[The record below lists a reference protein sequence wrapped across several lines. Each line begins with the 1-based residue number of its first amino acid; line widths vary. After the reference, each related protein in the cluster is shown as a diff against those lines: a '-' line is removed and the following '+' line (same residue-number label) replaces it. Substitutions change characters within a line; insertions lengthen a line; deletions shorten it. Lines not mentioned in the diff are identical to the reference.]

1 MDMEEL
7 KLFRHLAESL
17 HFGRTS
23 RACHVTPSALTR
35 TIQRIEAEVGE
46 RLFDR
51 DNRSVRLTKGG
62 EALKQY
68 AEETI
73 ERWKELKHNLADDA
87 TALHGDIS
95 LYCSVTAAYG
105 ILPDI
110 LGRFRAACPEVQI
123 KLQTGD
129 AAQGLTR
136 LRNGEVEMIIDA
148 LPEKQPAGLEFMQL
162 TETPLVFIAPQ
173 DFPDTVMYEGH
184 KIDWRKTPVI
194 MAEQGLS
201 RERLD
206 RWFAA
211 KKILPNIYAQVAGNE
226 AIIAMVSLGCGVGVV
241 PRLVLEK
248 SPLQE
253 QIRVLDVSPQL
264 APFALGVCTTK
275 KNLRNPKIQA
285 FWEIAAPQQKNRRLT
300 QAAPPILQALTIH

>member
-46 RLFDR
+46 LLFDR
-51 DNRSVRLTKGG
+51 DNRSVRLTRGG
-62 EALKQY
+62 ETLKQY

-73 ERWKELKHNLADDA
+73 ERWKELKTSLANS
-87 TALHGDIS
+87 TTLHGDIS
-95 LYCSVTAAYG
+95 LYCSVTAAYS
-105 ILPDI
+105 ILPGI
-110 LGRFRAACPEVQI
+110 LGRFRKDCPEVHI

-136 LRNGEVEMIIDA
+136 LHNGEVEVIIDA
-148 LPEKQPAGLEFMQL
+148 LPDKPPVGLEFMPL

-173 DFPDTVMYEGH
+173 AFPETVIHDGPE
-184 KIDWRKTPVI
+184 IDWRKTPVI

-211 KKILPNIYAQVAGNE
+211 KNILPNIYAHVAGNE

-241 PRLVLEK
+241 PLLVLEK
-248 SPLQE
+248 SPLLE
-253 QIRVLDVSPQL
+253 QITVLTITPKL
-264 APFALGVCTTK
+264 APFSLGVCTVK
-275 KNLRNPKIQA
+275 KNLRNPKILA
-285 FWEIAAPQQKNRRLT
+285 FWEIAAPQ
-300 QAAPPILQALTIH
+300 

>member
-51 DNRSVRLTKGG
+51 DNRSVRLTTAG

-73 ERWKELKHNLADDA
+73 ERWKALKNSLANSA
-87 TALHGDIS
+87 ALHGDIS

-105 ILPDI
+105 ILPAI
-110 LGRFRAACPEVQI
+110 LSRFRKACPEVQI

-129 AAQGLTR
+129 AAQGLTK
-136 LRNGEVEMIIDA
+136 LRNGEVEVIIDA
-148 LPEKQPAGLEFMQL
+148 LPDRPPAGLEFMQI
-162 TETPLVFIAPQ
+162 TETPLVFIAPM
-173 DFPDTVMYEGH
+173 DFPETVVYEG
-184 KIDWRKTPVI
+184 KEIDWRKTPVI

-211 KKILPNIYAQVAGNE
+211 RKILPSVYAQVAGNE

-241 PRLVLEK
+241 PLLVLEK
-248 SPLQE
+248 SPLQK
-253 QIRVLDVSPQL
+253 QITVLAISPEL
-264 APFALGVCTTK
+264 APFSLGVCTVK

-285 FWEIAAPQQKNRRLT
+285 FWKIAASQ
-300 QAAPPILQALTIH
+300 

>member
-17 HFGRTS
+17 HFGKTS

-51 DNRSVRLTKGG
+51 DNRSVRLTRAG
-62 EALKQY
+62 EGLKQY
-68 AEETI
+68 AEESI
-73 ERWKELKHNLADDA
+73 ERWKTLKESLASD

-95 LYCSVTAAYG
+95 LYCSVTAAYSILPG
-105 ILPDI
+105 ILS
-110 LGRFRAACPEVQI
+110 RFRTACPEVHI

-129 AAQGLTR
+129 AAQGVAR
-136 LRNGEVEMIIDA
+136 LRNNEVEVIIDA
-148 LPEKQPAGLEFMQL
+148 LPDKQAHGLEFMPL
-162 TETPLVFIAPQ
+162 TETPLVFIAPPA
-173 DFPDTVMYEGH
+173 FPETVIRDGPE
-184 KIDWRKTPVI
+184 IDWRKTPLIV
-194 MAEQGLS
+194 AEQGLS

-241 PRLVLEK
+241 PLLVLEK

-253 QIRVLDVSPQL
+253 QITVLEVFPRL
-264 APFALGVCTTK
+264 APFSLGVCTVK

-285 FWEIAAPQQKNRRLT
+285 FWEISGVR
-300 QAAPPILQALTIH
+300 

>member
-7 KLFRHLAESL
+7 KLFRYLAESL

-35 TIQRIEAEVGE
+35 TIQRIEVEVGE

-51 DNRSVRLTKGG
+51 DNRSVRLTRAG

-68 AEETI
+68 AEESI
-73 ERWKELKHNLADDA
+73 ERWKALKNSLVDS

-105 ILPDI
+105 ILPAI
-110 LGRFRAACPEVQI
+110 LGRFRKACPEVQI

-136 LRNGEVEMIIDA
+136 LRNGEVEVIIDA

-162 TETPLVFIAPQ
+162 TETPLVFIAPLE
-173 DFPDTVMYEGH
+173 FPETVVYER
-184 KIDWRKTPVI
+184 KEIDWRKTPVI

-241 PRLVLEK
+241 PLLVLEK

-253 QIRVLDVSPQL
+253 QIAVLAISPEL
-264 APFALGVCTTK
+264 APFSLGVCTVK
-275 KNLRNPKIQA
+275 KNLRNPKILA
-285 FWEIAAPQQKNRRLT
+285 FWEIAAPQ
-300 QAAPPILQALTIH
+300 

>member
-1 MDMEEL
+1 MDLEEL

-17 HFGRTS
+17 HFGKTS

-51 DNRSVRLTKGG
+51 DNRSVRLTRAG
-62 EALKQY
+62 ETLGQY

-73 ERWKELKHNLADDA
+73 DRWKELKESLADHA
-87 TALHGDIS
+87 TLHGDIS

-105 ILPDI
+105 ILPAI
-110 LGRFRAACPEVQI
+110 LGRFRKGYPEVHI

-129 AAQGLTR
+129 AAQGLAR
-136 LRNGEVEMIIDA
+136 LRNGEVEVIIDA
-148 LPEKQPAGLEFMQL
+148 LPDKQAKGLEFIPI
-162 TETPLVFIAPQ
+162 TKTPLVFIAPLA
-173 DFPDTVMYEGH
+173 FPETVIHDGPG
-184 KIDWRKTPVI
+184 IDWRKTPVI
-194 MAEQGLS
+194 VAEQGLN

-211 KKILPNIYAQVAGNE
+211 QKIQPNIYAQVAGNE

-241 PRLVLEK
+241 PLLVLEK
-248 SPLQE
+248 SPLQA
-253 QIRVLDVSPQL
+253 QITVLAISPQL
-264 APFALGVCTTK
+264 APFSLGVCTTK
-275 KNLRNPKIQA
+275 KNLRNPKILA
-285 FWEIAAPQQKNRRLT
+285 FWEIAGSR
-300 QAAPPILQALTIH
+300 

>member
-17 HFGRTS
+17 HFGKTS

-46 RLFDR
+46 LLFDR
-51 DNRSVRLTKGG
+51 DNRSVRLTRAG
-62 EALKQY
+62 EGLKQY

-73 ERWKELKHNLADDA
+73 ERWKALKESLAGEA
-87 TALHGDIS
+87 TLHGDIS
-95 LYCSVTAAYG
+95 LYCSVTAAYS
-105 ILPDI
+105 ILPGI
-110 LGRFRAACPEVQI
+110 LGRFRKACPEVHI

-129 AAQGLTR
+129 AAQGVAR
-136 LRNGEVEMIIDA
+136 LRNNEVEVIIDA
-148 LPEKQPAGLEFMQL
+148 LPDKQASGLEFMPL
-162 TETPLVFIAPQ
+162 TETPLVFIAPLA
-173 DFPDTVMYEGH
+173 FPETVIRDGPE
-184 KIDWRKTPVI
+184 IDWRKTPLIV
-194 MAEQGLS
+194 AEQGLS

-241 PRLVLEK
+241 PLLVLEK

-253 QIRVLDVSPQL
+253 QIAVLEVFPRL
-264 APFALGVCTTK
+264 APFSLGVCTVK

-285 FWEIAAPQQKNRRLT
+285 FWEIAGVR
-300 QAAPPILQALTIH
+300 

>member
-51 DNRSVRLTKGG
+51 DNRSVRLTTAG

-73 ERWKELKHNLADDA
+73 ERWKALKNSLADS

-105 ILPDI
+105 ILPNI
-110 LGRFRAACPEVQI
+110 LGRFRKGCPEVQI

-136 LRNGEVEMIIDA
+136 LRNGEVEVIIDA
-148 LPEKQPAGLEFMQL
+148 LPDKPPAGLEFMPL
-162 TETPLVFIAPQ
+162 TETPLVFIAPLA
-173 DFPDTVMYEGH
+173 FPETVIYNGPE
-184 KIDWRKTPVI
+184 IDWRKTPVI

-211 KKILPNIYAQVAGNE
+211 QKILPSIYAQVAGNE

-241 PRLVLEK
+241 PLLVLEK
-248 SPLQE
+248 SPLQA
-253 QIRVLDVSPQL
+253 QITVLTITPEL
-264 APFALGVCTTK
+264 APFSLGICTVK
-275 KNLRNPKIQA
+275 KNLRNPKIRA
-285 FWEIAAPQQKNRRLT
+285 FWEIAAPK
-300 QAAPPILQALTIH
+300 

>member
-1 MDMEEL
+1 MDLEEL
-7 KLFRHLAESL
+7 KLFRHLTESL

-35 TIQRIEAEVGE
+35 AIQRLETEVGE

-51 DNRSVRLTKGG
+51 DNRSVRLTRAG
-62 EALKQY
+62 EAMKRY
-68 AEETI
+68 AEESL
-73 ERWKELKHNLADDA
+73 ERWQALKESLAGEA
-87 TALHGDIS
+87 SLHGDIS
-95 LYCSVTAAYG
+95 LYCSVTAAYS
-105 ILPDI
+105 ILPGI
-110 LGRFRAACPEVQI
+110 LGRFRKSCPEVQI

-136 LRNGEVEMIIDA
+136 LRNNEVEVIIDA
-148 LPEKQPAGLEFMQL
+148 LPDKQTNGLEFMPL
-162 TETPLVFIAPQ
+162 TETPLVFIAPR
-173 DFPDTVMYEGH
+173 DFPETVIHEGEE
-184 KIDWRKTPVI
+184 IDWRKTPVI
-194 MAEQGLS
+194 VAEQGLS

-211 KKILPNIYAQVAGNE
+211 QKILPSIYAQVAGNE

-253 QIRVLDVSPQL
+253 QITVLAISPAL
-264 APFALGVCTTK
+264 APFSLGVCTVK
-275 KNLRNPKIQA
+275 KNLRNPRIRA
-285 FWEIAAPQQKNRRLT
+285 FWGIAGSP
-300 QAAPPILQALTIH
+300 

>member
-1 MDMEEL
+1 MDLEEL

-51 DNRSVRLTKGG
+51 DNRSVRLTSAG

-68 AEETI
+68 AEESI
-73 ERWKELKHNLADDA
+73 ERWKALKNSLTDA

-95 LYCSVTAAYG
+95 LYCSVTAAYS
-105 ILPDI
+105 ILPGI
-110 LGRFRAACPEVQI
+110 LGRFRTACPEVHI

-136 LRNGEVEMIIDA
+136 LRNNEVEVIIDA
-148 LPEKQPAGLEFMQL
+148 LPEKPPVGLEFMQI
-162 TETPLVFIAPQ
+162 TETPLVFIAPL
-173 DFPDTVMYEGH
+173 DFPETVVYEG
-184 KIDWRKTPVI
+184 KEIDWRKTPVI

-206 RWFAA
+206 RWFAT
-211 KKILPNIYAQVAGNE
+211 KKILPSIYAQVAGNE

-241 PRLVLEK
+241 PLLVLEK
-248 SPLQE
+248 SPLQK
-253 QIRVLDVSPQL
+253 QIAVLAISPEL
-264 APFALGVCTTK
+264 APFSLGVCTVK

-285 FWEIAAPQQKNRRLT
+285 FWEIAASQ
-300 QAAPPILQALTIH
+300 

>member
-7 KLFRHLAESL
+7 KLFRYLAESL
-17 HFGRTS
+17 HFGKTS

-35 TIQRIEAEVGE
+35 TIQRIEVEVGE

-51 DNRSVRLTKGG
+51 DNRSVRLTRAG

-73 ERWKELKHNLADDA
+73 ERWKALKNSLVDS

-105 ILPDI
+105 ILPAI
-110 LGRFRAACPEVQI
+110 LGRFRKACPEVQI

-136 LRNGEVEMIIDA
+136 LRNGEVEVIIDA

-162 TETPLVFIAPQ
+162 TETPLVFIAPLE
-173 DFPDTVMYEGH
+173 FPETVVYER
-184 KIDWRKTPVI
+184 KEIDWRKTPVI

-241 PRLVLEK
+241 PLLVLEK

-253 QIRVLDVSPQL
+253 QIAVLAISPEL
-264 APFALGVCTTK
+264 APFSLGVCTVK
-275 KNLRNPKIQA
+275 KNLRNPKILA
-285 FWEIAAPQQKNRRLT
+285 FWEIAAPQ
-300 QAAPPILQALTIH
+300 

>member
-17 HFGRTS
+17 HFGKTS

-51 DNRSVRLTKGG
+51 DNRSVRLTRAG
-62 EALKQY
+62 EGLKQY
-68 AEETI
+68 AEESI
-73 ERWKELKHNLADDA
+73 ERWKRLKESLAGEA
-87 TALHGDIS
+87 TLHGDIS
-95 LYCSVTAAYG
+95 LYCSVTAAYS
-105 ILPDI
+105 ILPGI
-110 LGRFRAACPEVQI
+110 LGRFRKACPEVHI

-129 AAQGLTR
+129 AAQGVAR
-136 LRNGEVEMIIDA
+136 LRNNEVEVIIDA
-148 LPEKQPAGLEFMQL
+148 LPDKQASGLEFMPL
-162 TETPLVFIAPQ
+162 TETPLVFIAPLA
-173 DFPDTVMYEGH
+173 FPETVIRDGPE
-184 KIDWRKTPVI
+184 IDWRKTPLIV
-194 MAEQGLS
+194 AEQGLS

-206 RWFAA
+206 RWFAV

-241 PRLVLEK
+241 PLLVLEK

-253 QIRVLDVSPQL
+253 QIAVLDVFPRL
-264 APFALGVCTTK
+264 APFSLGVCTVK

-285 FWEIAAPQQKNRRLT
+285 FWEIAGVR
-300 QAAPPILQALTIH
+300 

>member
-1 MDMEEL
+1 MDMEEI

-35 TIQRIEAEVGE
+35 TIQRIETEVGE

-51 DNRSVRLTKGG
+51 DNRSVRLTRAG
-62 EALKQY
+62 EAMQQY
-68 AEETI
+68 AEESI
-73 ERWKELKHNLADDA
+73 ERWQELKESLADQ
-87 TALHGDIS
+87 TTLHGDIS

-105 ILPDI
+105 ILPSI
-110 LGRFRAACPEVQI
+110 LSRFRKGCPEVQI

-136 LRNGEVEMIIDA
+136 LRNGEVEVIIDA
-148 LPEKQPAGLEFMQL
+148 LPDKPPTGLEFRQI
-162 TETPLVFIAPQ
+162 TETPLVFIAPL
-173 DFPDTVMYEGH
+173 DFPETVIYEG
-184 KIDWRKTPVI
+184 KEIDWRKTPVI

-211 KKILPNIYAQVAGNE
+211 RKILPSIYAQVAGNE

-253 QIRVLDVSPQL
+253 QITVLDVSPQL
-264 APFALGVCTTK
+264 APFSLGVCTVK
-275 KNLRNPKIQA
+275 KNLRNPKILA
-285 FWEIAAPQQKNRRLT
+285 FWEIAALPANAQ
-300 QAAPPILQALTIH
+300 

>member
-17 HFGRTS
+17 HFGKTS

-46 RLFDR
+46 LLFDR
-51 DNRSVRLTKGG
+51 DNRSVRLTTAG
-62 EALKQY
+62 EALRQY

-73 ERWKELKHNLADDA
+73 ERWKALKESLADAA
-87 TALHGDIS
+87 TLYGDIS

-105 ILPDI
+105 ILPAI
-110 LGRFRAACPEVQI
+110 LGRFRKACPEVQI

-136 LRNGEVEMIIDA
+136 LRNGEVEVIIDA
-148 LPEKQPAGLEFMQL
+148 LPDKPPAGLEFMQL

-173 DFPDTVMYEGH
+173 DFPEIVVYEGQE
-184 KIDWRKTPVI
+184 IDWRKTPVI

-211 KKILPNIYAQVAGNE
+211 RKILPSIYAQVAGNE

-248 SPLQE
+248 SPLQK
-253 QIRVLDVSPQL
+253 QITVLDISPEL
-264 APFALGVCTTK
+264 APFSLGVCTVK

-285 FWEIAAPQQKNRRLT
+285 FWEIAASR
-300 QAAPPILQALTIH
+300 

>member
-51 DNRSVRLTKGG
+51 DNRSVRLTRAG
-62 EALKQY
+62 EGLKQY

-73 ERWKELKHNLADDA
+73 DRWQELKNSLADDA
-87 TALHGDIS
+87 PLHGDIS

-105 ILPDI
+105 ILPAI
-110 LGRFRAACPEVQI
+110 LGRFRKACPEVQI

-129 AAQGLTR
+129 AAQGLAR
-136 LRNGEVEMIIDA
+136 LRNGEVEVIIDA
-148 LPEKQPAGLEFMQL
+148 LPDKQAKGLEFMPL
-162 TETPLVFIAPQ
+162 TETPLVFIAPLA
-173 DFPDTVMYEGH
+173 FPETVIYEGPE
-184 KIDWRKTPVI
+184 IDWSKTPVI
-194 MAEQGLS
+194 VAEQGLS

-211 KKILPNIYAQVAGNE
+211 RKILPSIYAQVAGNE

-248 SPLQE
+248 SPFQG
-253 QIRVLDVSPQL
+253 QITVLAISPEL
-264 APFALGVCTTK
+264 APFSLGVCTVK
-275 KNLRNPKIQA
+275 KNLRNPKILA
-285 FWEIAAPQQKNRRLT
+285 FWEIAGSR
-300 QAAPPILQALTIH
+300 

>member
-46 RLFDR
+46 LLFDR
-51 DNRSVRLTKGG
+51 DNRSVRLTRAG
-62 EALKQY
+62 EGLKQY

-73 ERWKELKHNLADDA
+73 DRWQELKNSLADDA
-87 TALHGDIS
+87 ALHGDIS

-105 ILPDI
+105 ILPAI
-110 LGRFRAACPEVQI
+110 LGRFRKACPEVQI

-136 LRNGEVEMIIDA
+136 LRNGEVEVIIDA
-148 LPEKQPAGLEFMQL
+148 LPDKQAKGLEFMPL
-162 TETPLVFIAPQ
+162 TETPLVFIAPLA
-173 DFPDTVMYEGH
+173 FPEIVIHDGPE
-184 KIDWRKTPVI
+184 IDWRKTPIIV
-194 MAEQGLS
+194 AEQGLS

-241 PRLVLEK
+241 PLLVLEK

-253 QIRVLDVSPQL
+253 QITVLDVFPQL
-264 APFALGVCTTK
+264 APFSLGVCTVK

-285 FWEIAAPQQKNRRLT
+285 FWEIATPQ
-300 QAAPPILQALTIH
+300 

>member
-1 MDMEEL
+1 MDLEEL

-51 DNRSVRLTKGG
+51 DNRSVRLTRAG
-62 EALKQY
+62 EALNQY

-73 ERWKELKHNLADDA
+73 ERWKTLKESLAGDA
-87 TALHGDIS
+87 TLHGDIS
-95 LYCSVTAAYG
+95 LYCSVTAAYS
-105 ILPDI
+105 ILPAI
-110 LGRFRAACPEVQI
+110 LGRFRKGCPEVQI

-136 LRNGEVEMIIDA
+136 LRNNEVEVIIDA
-148 LPEKQPAGLEFMQL
+148 LPEKPSAGLEFMPL
-162 TETPLVFIAPQ
+162 TETPLVFIAPLA
-173 DFPDTVMYEGH
+173 FPETVIYNGAE
-184 KIDWRKTPVI
+184 IDWGKTPMI
-194 MAEQGLS
+194 MAEQGLG

-206 RWFAA
+206 RWFAE
-211 KKILPNIYAQVAGNE
+211 KKIQPDIYAQVAGNE

-248 SPLQE
+248 SPFQE
-253 QIRVLDVSPQL
+253 QITVLDISPPL
-264 APFALGVCTTK
+264 APFSLGVCTVK
-275 KNLRNPKIQA
+275 KNLRNPKIRA
-285 FWEIAAPQQKNRRLT
+285 FWEIAGAR
-300 QAAPPILQALTIH
+300 

>member
-17 HFGRTS
+17 HFGKTS

-51 DNRSVRLTKGG
+51 DNRSVRLTRAG
-62 EALKQY
+62 EGLKQY
-68 AEETI
+68 AEESI
-73 ERWKELKHNLADDA
+73 ERWKRLKESLAGEA
-87 TALHGDIS
+87 TLHGDIS
-95 LYCSVTAAYG
+95 LYCSVTAAYS
-105 ILPDI
+105 ILPGI
-110 LGRFRAACPEVQI
+110 LGRFRKACPEVHI

-129 AAQGLTR
+129 AAQGVAR
-136 LRNGEVEMIIDA
+136 LRNNEVEVIIDA
-148 LPEKQPAGLEFMQL
+148 LPDKQASGLEFMPL
-162 TETPLVFIAPQ
+162 TETPLVFIAPLA
-173 DFPDTVMYEGH
+173 FPETVIRDGPE
-184 KIDWRKTPVI
+184 IDWRKTPLIV
-194 MAEQGLS
+194 AEQGLS

-241 PRLVLEK
+241 PLLVLEK

-253 QIRVLDVSPQL
+253 QIAVLEVFPRL
-264 APFALGVCTTK
+264 APFSLGVCTVK

-285 FWEIAAPQQKNRRLT
+285 FWEIAGVR
-300 QAAPPILQALTIH
+300 

>member
-17 HFGRTS
+17 HFGKTS
-23 RACHVTPSALTR
+23 RACHVTPAALTR

-51 DNRSVRLTKGG
+51 DNRSVRLTRAG
-62 EALKQY
+62 EGLKQY
-68 AEETI
+68 AEESI
-73 ERWKELKHNLADDA
+73 ERWKTLKESLASD

-95 LYCSVTAAYG
+95 LYCSVTAAYSILPG
-105 ILPDI
+105 ILS
-110 LGRFRAACPEVQI
+110 RFRTACPEVHI

-129 AAQGLTR
+129 AAQGVAR
-136 LRNGEVEMIIDA
+136 LRNNEVEVIIDA
-148 LPEKQPAGLEFMQL
+148 LPDKQAHGLEFMPL
-162 TETPLVFIAPQ
+162 TETPLVFIAPPA
-173 DFPDTVMYEGH
+173 FPETVIRDGPE
-184 KIDWRKTPVI
+184 IDWRKTPLIV
-194 MAEQGLS
+194 AEQGLS

-241 PRLVLEK
+241 PLLVLEK

-253 QIRVLDVSPQL
+253 QITVLEVFPRL
-264 APFALGVCTTK
+264 APFSLGVCTVK

-285 FWEIAAPQQKNRRLT
+285 FWEISGVR
-300 QAAPPILQALTIH
+300 

>member
-7 KLFRHLAESL
+7 KLFRHLTESL
-17 HFGRTS
+17 HFGKTS

-35 TIQRIEAEVGE
+35 TIQRIEAEVEE

-51 DNRSVRLTKGG
+51 DNRSVRLTTAG

-73 ERWKELKHNLADDA
+73 ERWQALKESLANSA
-87 TALHGDIS
+87 ALHGDIS

-105 ILPDI
+105 ILPAI
-110 LGRFRAACPEVQI
+110 LGRFRKACPEVQI

-136 LRNGEVEMIIDA
+136 LRNGEVEVIIDA
-148 LPEKQPAGLEFMQL
+148 LPEKPPAGLEFMQI
-162 TETPLVFIAPQ
+162 TETPLVFIAPL
-173 DFPDTVMYEGH
+173 DFPETVVYEG
-184 KIDWRKTPVI
+184 KEIDWRKTPVI

-211 KKILPNIYAQVAGNE
+211 RKILPSVYAQVAGNE

-248 SPLQE
+248 SPLQK
-253 QIRVLDVSPQL
+253 QITVLAISPEL
-264 APFALGVCTTK
+264 APFSLGVCTVK

-285 FWEIAAPQQKNRRLT
+285 FWEIAASP
-300 QAAPPILQALTIH
+300 

>member
-17 HFGRTS
+17 HFGKTS

-35 TIQRIEAEVGE
+35 TIQRIEAEMGE

-51 DNRSVRLTKGG
+51 DNRSVRLTRAG
-62 EALKQY
+62 EGLKQY

-73 ERWKELKHNLADDA
+73 ERWKTLKESLAGEA
-87 TALHGDIS
+87 TLHGDIS
-95 LYCSVTAAYG
+95 LYCSVTAAYS
-105 ILPDI
+105 ILPGI
-110 LGRFRAACPEVQI
+110 LGRFRKACPEVHI

-129 AAQGLTR
+129 AAQGVAR
-136 LRNGEVEMIIDA
+136 LRNNEVEVIIDA
-148 LPEKQPAGLEFMQL
+148 LPDKQASGLEFMPL
-162 TETPLVFIAPQ
+162 TETPLVFIAPLA
-173 DFPDTVMYEGH
+173 FPETVIRDGPE
-184 KIDWRKTPVI
+184 IDWRKTPLIV
-194 MAEQGLS
+194 AEQGLS

-241 PRLVLEK
+241 PLLVLEK

-253 QIRVLDVSPQL
+253 QIAVLEVFPRL
-264 APFALGVCTTK
+264 APFSLGVCTVK

-285 FWEIAAPQQKNRRLT
+285 FWEIAGVR
-300 QAAPPILQALTIH
+300 

>member
-35 TIQRIEAEVGE
+35 AIQRIEAEVGE

-51 DNRSVRLTKGG
+51 DNRSVRLTRAG
-62 EALKQY
+62 EVLKQY

-73 ERWKELKHNLADDA
+73 ERWKELKESLAGD
-87 TALHGDIS
+87 TTLHGDIS
-95 LYCSVTAAYG
+95 LYCSVTAAYS
-105 ILPDI
+105 ILPAI
-110 LGRFRAACPEVQI
+110 LGRFRKACPEVQI

-136 LRNGEVEMIIDA
+136 LRNGEVEVIIDA
-148 LPEKQPAGLEFMQL
+148 LPDKQAGSLEFMPL
-162 TETPLVFIAPQ
+162 TETPLVFIAPLA
-173 DFPDTVMYEGH
+173 FPETVIYEGPE
-184 KIDWRKTPVI
+184 IDWSKTPVI
-194 MAEQGLS
+194 VAEQGLS

-211 KKILPNIYAQVAGNE
+211 RKILPSIYAQVAGNE

-248 SPLQE
+248 SPFQG
-253 QIRVLDVSPQL
+253 QITVLAISPEL
-264 APFALGVCTTK
+264 APFSLGVCTVK

-285 FWEIAAPQQKNRRLT
+285 FWEIAGSR
-300 QAAPPILQALTIH
+300 

>member
-51 DNRSVRLTKGG
+51 DNRSVRLTRAG
-62 EALKQY
+62 EGLRQY
-68 AEETI
+68 AEEAI
-73 ERWKELKHNLADDA
+73 ERWKELQESLAGEA
-87 TALHGDIS
+87 TMHGDIS
-95 LYCSVTAAYG
+95 LYCSVTAAYS
-105 ILPDI
+105 ILPAI
-110 LGRFRAACPEVQI
+110 LGRFRKACPEVHI

-129 AAQGLTR
+129 AAQGLSK
-136 LRNGEVEMIIDA
+136 LRNGEVEVIIDA
-148 LPEKQPAGLEFMQL
+148 LPDKQAKGLEFMPI
-162 TETPLVFIAPQ
+162 TETPLVFIAPLA
-173 DFPDTVMYEGH
+173 FPETVHHDGPE
-184 KIDWRKTPVI
+184 IDWRKTPVI
-194 MAEQGLS
+194 VAEQGLS

-206 RWFAA
+206 RWFAV

-241 PRLVLEK
+241 PLLVLEK

-253 QIRVLDVSPQL
+253 QIAVLAISPEL
-264 APFALGVCTTK
+264 APFSLGVCTVK
-275 KNLRNPKIQA
+275 KNLRNPKIRA
-285 FWEIAAPQQKNRRLT
+285 FWEIAAPR
-300 QAAPPILQALTIH
+300 

>member
-51 DNRSVRLTKGG
+51 DNRSVRLTRAG
-62 EALKQY
+62 EGLRQY

-73 ERWKELKHNLADDA
+73 ERWKELRESLAGEA
-87 TALHGDIS
+87 TLHGDIS
-95 LYCSVTAAYG
+95 LYCSVTAACS
-105 ILPDI
+105 ILPAI
-110 LGRFRAACPEVQI
+110 LGRFRKACPEVHI

-129 AAQGLTR
+129 AAQGLSK
-136 LRNGEVEMIIDA
+136 LRNGEVEVIIDA
-148 LPEKQPAGLEFMQL
+148 LPDKQAKGLEFMPI
-162 TETPLVFIAPQ
+162 TETPLVFIAPLA
-173 DFPDTVMYEGH
+173 FPETVHHDGPE
-184 KIDWRKTPVI
+184 IDWRKTPVI
-194 MAEQGLS
+194 VAEQGLS

-206 RWFAA
+206 RWFAV

-241 PRLVLEK
+241 PLLVLEK

-253 QIRVLDVSPQL
+253 QISVLAISPEL
-264 APFALGVCTTK
+264 TPFSLGVCTVK
-275 KNLRNPKIQA
+275 KNLRNPKILA
-285 FWEIAAPQQKNRRLT
+285 FWEIAGVR
-300 QAAPPILQALTIH
+300 

>member
-7 KLFRHLAESL
+7 RLFRHLAESL

-51 DNRSVRLTKGG
+51 DNRSVRLTRAG
-62 EALKQY
+62 EGLKQY

-73 ERWKELKHNLADDA
+73 ERWKALKESLAGEA
-87 TALHGDIS
+87 TLHGDIS

-105 ILPDI
+105 ILPGI
-110 LGRFRAACPEVQI
+110 LDRFRKACPEVHI

-136 LRNGEVEMIIDA
+136 LRNNEVEVIIDA
-148 LPEKQPAGLEFMQL
+148 LPDKQATGLEFMPL
-162 TETPLVFIAPQ
+162 TETPLVFLAPLA
-173 DFPDTVMYEGH
+173 FPETVIYEGPE
-184 KIDWRKTPVI
+184 IDWRKTPVI
-194 MAEQGLS
+194 VAEQGLG

-211 KKILPNIYAQVAGNE
+211 RKILPNIYAQVAGNE

-241 PRLVLEK
+241 PLLVLEK

-253 QIRVLDVSPQL
+253 QITVLDISPRL
-264 APFALGVCTTK
+264 APFSLGVCTVK
-275 KNLRNPKIQA
+275 KTLRNPKIQA
-285 FWEIAAPQQKNRRLT
+285 FWEIAGAR
-300 QAAPPILQALTIH
+300 

>member
-35 TIQRIEAEVGE
+35 AIQRIEAEVGE

-51 DNRSVRLTKGG
+51 DNRSVRLTRAG
-62 EALKQY
+62 EGLKHY

-73 ERWKELKHNLADDA
+73 ERWKTLKESLAGEA
-87 TALHGDIS
+87 TLHGDIS
-95 LYCSVTAAYG
+95 LYCSVTAAYS
-105 ILPDI
+105 ILPGI
-110 LGRFRAACPEVQI
+110 LGRFRKACPEVHI

-129 AAQGLTR
+129 AAQGVAR
-136 LRNGEVEMIIDA
+136 LRNNEVEVIIDA
-148 LPEKQPAGLEFMQL
+148 LPDKQASGLEFMPL
-162 TETPLVFIAPQ
+162 TETPLVFIAPLA
-173 DFPDTVMYEGH
+173 FPETVIHDGPE
-184 KIDWRKTPVI
+184 IDWRKTPLIV
-194 MAEQGLS
+194 AEQGLS

-206 RWFAA
+206 RWFGA

-241 PRLVLEK
+241 PLLVLEK

-253 QIRVLDVSPQL
+253 QIAVLDVFPRL
-264 APFALGVCTTK
+264 APFSLGVCTVK

-285 FWEIAAPQQKNRRLT
+285 FWEIAGVR
-300 QAAPPILQALTIH
+300 

>member
-23 RACHVTPSALTR
+23 RTCHVTPSALTR

-46 RLFDR
+46 LLFDR
-51 DNRSVRLTKGG
+51 DNRSVRLTRAG

-73 ERWKELKHNLADDA
+73 ERWKALKISLADAA
-87 TALHGDIS
+87 TLHGDIS
-95 LYCSVTAAYG
+95 LYCSVTAAYS
-105 ILPDI
+105 ILPGI
-110 LGRFRAACPEVQI
+110 LGRFRKGCPEVHI

-136 LRNGEVEMIIDA
+136 LRNGEVEVIIDA
-148 LPEKQPAGLEFMQL
+148 LPEKPPAGLEFMPL

-173 DFPDTVMYEGH
+173 AFPETVVYNGAE
-184 KIDWRKTPVI
+184 IDWRKTPVI

-211 KKILPNIYAQVAGNE
+211 KKILPNISAQVAGNE

-241 PRLVLEK
+241 PLLVLEK

-253 QIRVLDVSPQL
+253 QITVLAISPQL
-264 APFALGVCTTK
+264 APFSLGVCTVK
-275 KNLRNPKIQA
+275 QNLRNPKIRA
-285 FWEIAAPQQKNRRLT
+285 FWEIAAPK
-300 QAAPPILQALTIH
+300 

>member
-35 TIQRIEAEVGE
+35 AIQRIEAEVGE

-51 DNRSVRLTKGG
+51 DNRSVRLTRAG
-62 EALKQY
+62 EVLKQY

-73 ERWKELKHNLADDA
+73 ERWKELKESLARD
-87 TALHGDIS
+87 TTLHGDIS
-95 LYCSVTAAYG
+95 LYCSVTAAYS
-105 ILPDI
+105 ILPAI
-110 LGRFRAACPEVQI
+110 LGRFRKACPEVQI

-136 LRNGEVEMIIDA
+136 LRNGEVEVIIDA
-148 LPEKQPAGLEFMQL
+148 LPDKQAGSLEFMPL
-162 TETPLVFIAPQ
+162 TETPLVFIAPLA
-173 DFPDTVMYEGH
+173 FPETVIYEGPE
-184 KIDWRKTPVI
+184 IDWSKTPVI
-194 MAEQGLS
+194 VAEQGLS

-211 KKILPNIYAQVAGNE
+211 RKILPSIYAQVAGNE

-248 SPLQE
+248 SPFQG
-253 QIRVLDVSPQL
+253 QITVLAISPEL
-264 APFALGVCTTK
+264 APFSLGVCTVK
-275 KNLRNPKIQA
+275 KNLRNPKILA
-285 FWEIAAPQQKNRRLT
+285 FWEIAGSR
-300 QAAPPILQALTIH
+300 

>member
-17 HFGRTS
+17 HFGKTS

-46 RLFDR
+46 LLFDR
-51 DNRSVRLTKGG
+51 DNRSVRLTKAG

-73 ERWKELKHNLADDA
+73 ERWKALKNSLANSA
-87 TALHGDIS
+87 TLHGDIS

-105 ILPDI
+105 ILPAI
-110 LGRFRAACPEVQI
+110 LGRFRTACPEVQI

-136 LRNGEVEMIIDA
+136 LRNGEVEVIIDA
-148 LPEKQPAGLEFMQL
+148 LPEKPPPGLEFMKI
-162 TETPLVFIAPQ
+162 TETPLVFIAPL
-173 DFPDTVMYEGH
+173 DFPETLIYEGRE
-184 KIDWRKTPVI
+184 IDWQKTPVI
-194 MAEQGLS
+194 MAEQGLG

-211 KKILPNIYAQVAGNE
+211 RKILPSIYAQVAGNE

-248 SPLQE
+248 SPLQK
-253 QIRVLDVSPQL
+253 QITVLDISPEL
-264 APFALGVCTTK
+264 APFSLGVCTVK

-285 FWEIAAPQQKNRRLT
+285 FWEIAAPK
-300 QAAPPILQALTIH
+300 